1 MKQSYTSQIVLGIGL
16 AIIFVIGY
24 GSPARA
30 QTTAVSPRTA
40 PMYDS
45 ATEITVKG
53 TVEAINQL
61 KGARGWAGTHLQL
74 KTEKETLDV
83 HVGPSW
89 FLTKNGMT
97 FSKGDQVEVVGSKV
111 KFGETDALLAREITK
126 GDKKL
131 VLRNEK
137 GFPLWSGGPHR

>member
-1 MKQSYTSQIVLGIGL
+1 MGERYVPQVIWRMALIAIFFMGIAL
-16 AIIFVIGY
+16 P
-24 GSPARA
+24 SRA

-40 PMYDS
+40 PIYDS

-61 KGARGWAGTHLQL
+61 EGARGWAGTHLQL
-74 KTEKETLDV
+74 KTEKEPLDV

-89 FLTKNGMT
+89 FLTKNGVT
-97 FSKGDQVEVVGSKV
+97 FSKGDHIEVVGSKV

-131 VLRNEK
+131 VMRNEK

>member
-1 MKQSYTSQIVLGIGL
+1 MGQRNGSQVMRHMALTATFLMGIAL
-16 AIIFVIGY
+16 P
-24 GSPARA
+24 SRA
-30 QTTAVSPRTA
+30 QTPAAYPRSA

-53 TVEAINQL
+53 TVEAVNQL
-61 KGARGWAGTHLQL
+61 TGARGWAGTHLQL
-74 KTEKETLDV
+74 KTDKETLDV

-89 FLTKNGMT
+89 FLTRNGVS
-97 FSKGDQVEVVGSKV
+97 FSQGDQVEVIGSKV

-137 GFPLWSGGPHR
+137 GFPLWSRGRHR